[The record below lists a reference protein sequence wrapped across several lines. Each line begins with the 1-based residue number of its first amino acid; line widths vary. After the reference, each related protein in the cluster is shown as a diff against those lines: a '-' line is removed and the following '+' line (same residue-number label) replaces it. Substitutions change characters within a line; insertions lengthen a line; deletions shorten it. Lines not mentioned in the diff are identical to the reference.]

1 MIYAQIGD
9 TFCKYEGMSEE
20 IITNMLTEQ
29 NLTFTFIN
37 EEVYKQK
44 MAELEAQIE
53 ADRLSRG

>member
-9 TFCKYEGMSEE
+9 SLAKYEGMSEE
-20 IITNMLTEQ
+20 IITTMLTEQ

-44 MAELEAQIE
+44 MAEIQTQL
-53 ADRLSRG
+53 RSN